1 MYKQILRLAL
11 PNIITNIT
19 VPLLG
24 MVDLAIVGHIG
35 DTRYIGAIAIATM
48 IFSMIYWLFGFL
60 RMGTS
65 GFTAQAYGADDMDE
79 SADILFRSLS
89 VGLTAALCLIVLQK
103 PIIDTA
109 LMVVGSSTEL
119 KEIARRYFYVNIWA
133 APATLLMYGFKGWF
147 IGMQNSKIPMM
158 IAIAVNIVNIVMSLC
173 CDSI

>member
-60 RMGTS
+60 RMASRHRRTEQ
-65 GFTAQAYGADDMDE
+65 T
-79 SADILFRSLS
+79 IWTNL
-89 VGLTAALCLIVLQK
+89 
-103 PIIDTA
+103 PIYCF
-109 LMVVGSSTEL
+109 V
-119 KEIARRYFYVNIWA
+119 RCR
-133 APATLLMYGFKGWF
+133 
-147 IGMQNSKIPMM
+147 
-158 IAIAVNIVNIVMSLC
+158 
-173 CDSI
+173 

>member
-89 VGLTAALCLIVLQK
+89 VGLTAALCLIVLQTHHRHR
-103 PIIDTA
+103 PDGCRQQSRAQRDCTTILLRQYMGCPCHTTDVR
-109 LMVVGSSTEL
+109 LQRVVY
-119 KEIARRYFYVNIWA
+119 RYAKF
-133 APATLLMYGFKGWF
+133 
-147 IGMQNSKIPMM
+147 QNTDD
-158 IAIAVNIVNIVMSLC
+158 
-173 CDSI
+173 DSNRCQYS

>member
-89 VGLTAALCLIVLQK
+89 VGLTAGARLFFFYINNPNPPPPCL
-103 PIIDTA
+103 
-109 LMVVGSSTEL
+109 VG
-119 KEIARRYFYVNIWA
+119 A
-133 APATLLMYGFKGWF
+133 AVP
-147 IGMQNSKIPMM
+147 NSKRLHDDT
-158 IAIAVNIVNIVMSLC
+158 ST
-173 CDSI
+173 SIYGLPLPHY

>member
-60 RMGTS
+60 RMGIS
-65 GFTAQAYGADDMDE
+65 GFTAQAYGVDD
-79 SADILFRSLS
+79 
-89 VGLTAALCLIVLQK
+89 
-103 PIIDTA
+103 IDTIQA
-109 LMVVGSSTEL
+109 IIASVASPDLMTLEIFFSRISTTRPLSTCEYISSLHAYKHRCTVPQ
-119 KEIARRYFYVNIWA
+119 RCFCRYFLW
-133 APATLLMYGFKGWF
+133 
-147 IGMQNSKIPMM
+147 
-158 IAIAVNIVNIVMSLC
+158 
-173 CDSI
+173 